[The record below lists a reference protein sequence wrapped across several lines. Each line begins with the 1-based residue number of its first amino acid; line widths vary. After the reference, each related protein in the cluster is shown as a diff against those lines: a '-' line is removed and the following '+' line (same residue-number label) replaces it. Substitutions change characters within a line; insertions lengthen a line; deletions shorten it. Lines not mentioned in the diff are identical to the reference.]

1 MELNFFHNP
10 NIFRSRSGLGFVIDS
25 PSRSG
30 DNEVS
35 AEHRAIWRKLKM
47 AKLAEELYKKA
58 LDLDERERADLVARL
73 IESLD
78 TEVEP
83 GVEAAWLAEIEQRM
97 EDLDSGKAQNIPW
110 EEVRARLFRD
120 VNASSKR

>member
-1 MELNFFHNP
+1 
-10 NIFRSRSGLGFVIDS
+10 
-25 PSRSG
+25 
-30 DNEVS
+30 
-35 AEHRAIWRKLKM
+35 M
-47 AKLAEELYKKA
+47 AKLAEELYKRA

-83 GVEAAWLAEIEQRM
+83 GVEAAWLAEVERRM
-97 EDLDSGKAQNIPW
+97 EDLDSGKAQSIPW

>member
-1 MELNFFHNP
+1 
-10 NIFRSRSGLGFVIDS
+10 
-25 PSRSG
+25 
-30 DNEVS
+30 
-35 AEHRAIWRKLKM
+35 M
-47 AKLAEELYKKA
+47 AKLAEELYKRA

-83 GVEAAWLAEIEQRM
+83 GVEAAWLAEVERRM
-97 EDLDSGKAQNIPW
+97 EELDSGKAQSIPW